1 MQPAVFSKKR
11 WALFILVQD
20 LQKFV
25 HVDIKFMRLR
35 QDGTTCESGKA
46 GVVCGKND
54 ETTEAS
60 SSRFCFVQLIF
71 LQKNLFRPVIS
82 DSFEIQP

>member
-1 MQPAVFSKKR
+1 MSSVTCRHAASSFFQEEMGLVHP
-11 WALFILVQD
+11 VQD

-54 ETTEAS
+54 ETTEANS
-60 SSRFCFVQLIF
+60 CRFCFFQLIF
-71 LQKNLFRPVIS
+71 L
-82 DSFEIQP
+82 